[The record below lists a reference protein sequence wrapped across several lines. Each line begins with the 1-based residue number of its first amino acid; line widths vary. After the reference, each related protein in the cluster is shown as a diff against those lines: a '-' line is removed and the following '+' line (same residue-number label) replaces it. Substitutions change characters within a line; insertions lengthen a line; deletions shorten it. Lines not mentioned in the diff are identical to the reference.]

1 MSILV
6 TARQWSREKFA
17 ILFSK
22 PGSRVIEFEDIEQGY
37 YFLKL

>member
-6 TARQWSREKFA
+6 TARQWSQVKFA

-22 PGSRVIEFEDIEQGY
+22 PGSRAIEFEDIERGY